1 MIHYESVISSFSE
14 FCTPAKVDLKFLQV
28 VITELYPEKLFIG
41 FPKTLQKSD

>member
-1 MIHYESVISSFSE
+1 MIRCEPVINPFSE
-14 FCTPAKVDLKFLQV
+14 LCIPAKTDLRFLQI